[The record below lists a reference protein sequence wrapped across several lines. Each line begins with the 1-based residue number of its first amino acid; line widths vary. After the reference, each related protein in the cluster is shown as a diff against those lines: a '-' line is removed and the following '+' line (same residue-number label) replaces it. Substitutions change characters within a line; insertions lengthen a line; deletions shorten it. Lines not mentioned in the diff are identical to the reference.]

1 MTSAMTA
8 LRIIPLPIHS
18 ALEMMIGLALGAAP
32 FALGLSTAAAFVGVV
47 AGVLMVGLA
56 LQSLDTGA
64 GGGGIRLGAHLAGD
78 QGAAVGL
85 AAAAA
90 ILASA
95 GDPQAAVLFA
105 AAAIGH
111 VALIASTRYTAR

>member
-1 MTSAMTA
+1 MTA

-18 ALEMMIGLALGAAP
+18 ALEMLIGLALGAAP

-47 AGVLMVGLA
+47 AGVLMVGLS
-56 LQSLDTGA
+56 LQSLDTGT
-64 GGGGIRLGAHLAGD
+64 GDGIRLGAHLAAD
-78 QGAAVGL
+78 QGAALGL
-85 AAAAA
+85 ATAAA

-95 GDPQAAVLFA
+95 GDPLAATLFA

-111 VALIASTRYTAR
+111 LALILATRYSAR